1 MALPE
6 LLDVVGEAEHIG
18 QAGVSEWVLAAG
30 EQEYS
35 ALPAVSVSSRATSRP
50 RSATSISSAAGDGA
64 GNAVAGPAGIGQY
77 GLVPVVPPKL
87 RSGSSVR
94 VIAPSR
100 SLAIIGPEVRAEADR
115 KLAALGLTVSFGEG
129 VSECDD
135 FSSSLAAARLA
146 DLHAAFADP
155 GVDAILTVIGGFN
168 ANHLLTGID
177 YSLVAAHPKMLCG
190 FSDVTVLSNAL
201 YARAGLVGYSGPHY
215 SSFGMKHQF
224 GYTEA
229 GFRACVMEDGPIT
242 LAPSPDWSD
251 DAWFLDQE
259 DRHLEHGEGWW
270 VLQEGEADGTI
281 VGGNLCTLNLLQGT
295 SFMPPLEGSV
305 VFAEDDEQVRPW
317 DFDRDLVSLL
327 QQPAFAGV
335 RGLVIGRFQKATG
348 MTRDLLAQVV
358 GSKPELAGLPVIAN
372 VDFGHTTPIVTFPV
386 GGTVEV
392 RAERRAP
399 RLTITSH

>member
-1 MALPE
+1 MA
-6 LLDVVGEAEHIG
+6 A
-18 QAGVSEWVLAAG
+18 
-30 EQEYS
+30 
-35 ALPAVSVSSRATSRP
+35 SRAAAVMRGVRY
-50 RSATSISSAAGDGA
+50 RSYEPLMGDSA
-64 GNAVAGPAGIGQY
+64 GNTVVGPAGIGQD
-77 GLVPVVPPKL
+77 GPVRVIPPKL
-87 RSGSSVR
+87 RPGASVR

-115 KLAALGLTVSFGEG
+115 K
-129 VSECDD
+129 
-135 FSSSLAAARLA
+135 
-146 DLHAAFADP
+146 AAFADP
-155 GVDAILTVIGGFN
+155 GVDAILTLIGGFN
-168 ANHLLTGID
+168 ANQLLTGID
-177 YSLVAAHPKMLCG
+177 YSLVAAHPKVLCG
-190 FSDVTVLSNAL
+190 FSDITVLSNAL

-215 SSFGMKHQF
+215 SSFGMKHHF

-229 GFRACVMEDGPIT
+229 GFRACVMEDGPVT
-242 LAPSPDWSD
+242 LAPSPGWSD

-259 DRHLEHGEGWW
+259 GRRLEHGEGWW

-295 SFMPPLEGSV
+295 PFMPPLAGSV

-327 QQPAFAGV
+327 QQRAFAGV

-348 MTRDLLAQVV
+348 MTRDLLAQIVA
-358 GSKPELAGLPVIAN
+358 SKPGLAGLPVIAN
-372 VDFGHTTPIVTFPV
+372 VDFGHTTPILTFPV

-392 RAERRAP
+392 RAEHGAP

>member
-1 MALPE
+1 
-6 LLDVVGEAEHIG
+6 
-18 QAGVSEWVLAAG
+18 
-30 EQEYS
+30 
-35 ALPAVSVSSRATSRP
+35 
-50 RSATSISSAAGDGA
+50 
-64 GNAVAGPAGIGQY
+64 
-77 GLVPVVPPKL
+77 
-87 RSGSSVR
+87 
-94 VIAPSR
+94 
-100 SLAIIGPEVRAEADR
+100 
-115 KLAALGLTVSFGEG
+115 
-129 VSECDD
+129 
-135 FSSSLAAARLA
+135 
-146 DLHAAFADP
+146 
-155 GVDAILTVIGGFN
+155 VIGGFN
-168 ANHLLTGID
+168 ANQLLTGID
-177 YSLVAAHPKMLCG
+177 YSLVAAHPKVLCG

-305 VFAEDDEQVRPW
+305 VFAEDDDQVRPW

-358 GSKPELAGLPVIAN
+358 ASKPELAGLPVIAN

-399 RLTITSH
+399 RLAITSH

>member
-1 MALPE
+1 MPVTRLP
-6 LLDVVGEAEHIG
+6 
-18 QAGVSEWVLAAG
+18 
-30 EQEYS
+30 
-35 ALPAVSVSSRATSRP
+35 T
-50 RSATSISSAAGDGA
+50 
-64 GNAVAGPAGIGQY
+64 PAGIGQY

-100 SLAIIGPEVRAEADR
+100 SLAIIGPGVRAEADR
-115 KLAALGLTVSFGEG
+115 KLAALGLTVSFGEH

-168 ANHLLTGID
+168 ANQLLTGID
-177 YSLVAAHPKMLCG
+177 YSLVAAHPKVLCG

-305 VFAEDDEQVRPW
+305 VFAEDDDQVRPW

-327 QQPAFAGV
+327 QQPAFAGGPRPGDRPV
-335 RGLVIGRFQKATG
+335 PEGDRDDPRSAGPGCGVQARAGRPAGDRQRRLRAHHPDRHVPGRGHGRGPRRAQGPATG
-348 MTRDLLAQVV
+348 HHEPLM
-358 GSKPELAGLPVIAN
+358 G
-372 VDFGHTTPIVTFPV
+372 
-386 GGTVEV
+386 
-392 RAERRAP
+392 RRAAVLPPARP
-399 RLTITSH
+399 RATRRATQ

>member
-1 MALPE
+1 MPVTRLP
-6 LLDVVGEAEHIG
+6 
-18 QAGVSEWVLAAG
+18 
-30 EQEYS
+30 
-35 ALPAVSVSSRATSRP
+35 T
-50 RSATSISSAAGDGA
+50 
-64 GNAVAGPAGIGQY
+64 PAGIGQY
-77 GLVPVVPPKL
+77 GPVPVVPPKL

-115 KLAALGLTVSFGEG
+115 KLAALGLTVSFGER

-135 FSSSLAAARLA
+135 FSSSLATARLA

-155 GVDAILTVIGGFN
+155 VVDAILTVIGGFN
-168 ANHLLTGID
+168 ANQLLTGID
-177 YSLVAAHPKMLCG
+177 YSLVAAHPKVLCG

-215 SSFGMKHQF
+215 SSFGMKHHF

-242 LAPSPDWSD
+242 LAPSPHWSD

-259 DRHLEHGEGWW
+259 DRHLEQGAGWW

-295 SFMPPLEGSV
+295 PFMPPLEGSV
-305 VFAEDDEQVRPW
+305 VFAEDDDQVRPW

-358 GSKPELAGLPVIAN
+358 ASKPELAGLPVIAN

-392 RAERRAP
+392 RAERAAP